1 MFKFFRKLDKQVF
14 QSIQHDEY
22 AEETLADARREF
34 LVACDQMEHWEAA
47 KTYRAKQIER
57 LEKYVQENR
66 NGNSTA
72 SPKHVAPSGQGSVW
86 YTEPN
91 VSLSADA

>member
-1 MFKFFRKLDKQVF
+1 MFKFFRKLDKQLF
-14 QSIQHDEY
+14 QGIQHDEY
-22 AEETLADARREF
+22 AEETLANARREF
-34 LVACDQMEHWEAA
+34 LVACDQTEYWEAA

-66 NGNSTA
+66 NGNSPA

>member
-14 QSIQHDEY
+14 QGIQHDEY
-22 AEETLADARREF
+22 AEEALANARREF
-34 LVACDQMEHWEAA
+34 LVACDQMDHWEAM
-47 KTYRAKQIER
+47 KNYRAKQIER

-66 NGNSTA
+66 NGNSAA
-72 SPKHVAPSGQGSVW
+72 SPKHVSPSGQGSVR

-91 VSLSADA
+91 VSLFADA